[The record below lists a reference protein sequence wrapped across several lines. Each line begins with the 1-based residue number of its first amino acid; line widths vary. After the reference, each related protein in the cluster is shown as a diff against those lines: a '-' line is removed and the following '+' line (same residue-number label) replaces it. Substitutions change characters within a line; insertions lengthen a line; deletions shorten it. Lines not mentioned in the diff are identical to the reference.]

1 MLNVWDVAAKS
12 VVASRTTPDTVSGM
26 AWQPGAN
33 ALLCITESS
42 GIIVW
47 SDVLPRAER
56 GPSPSTE
63 RHARASDGERLASC
77 ALHAGAR
84 KPGSLQLNSL
94 CCADGRASSLLD
106 GSKGA
111 DLADFIERDTPE
123 PSKPAPREPAG
134 GTLGNSQR
142 WPQPQ
147 GPIYLGSSPA
157 GTPTG
162 HPQSDSAV
170 SSLL

>member
-26 AWQPGAN
+26 AWQPGAD

-63 RHARASDGERLASC
+63 RHARASDGDCPASC
-77 ALHAGAR
+77 ALHAGAH
-84 KPGSLQLNSL
+84 KPGSLS
-94 CCADGRASSLLD
+94 
-106 GSKGA
+106 
-111 DLADFIERDTPE
+111 
-123 PSKPAPREPAG
+123 
-134 GTLGNSQR
+134 
-142 WPQPQ
+142 
-147 GPIYLGSSPA
+147 
-157 GTPTG
+157 
-162 HPQSDSAV
+162 
-170 SSLL
+170 